1 MGVVLARNQ
10 APDLRWTRP
19 RALKTDPTLV
29 EAYKERARTFTELGE
44 PVRAAIDLTSRGR
57 SGSADGEIFA
67 LRGLTLIQRRLYD
80 AWVADFTRALECL
93 PGDPSIMYDRA
104 VALLYKDE
112 TQLALADLDSLLRA
126 RPDAARALSLRGIIY
141 LNSGNLAKARE
152 DFDKAASVSP
162 RDARVLNN
170 RGFFNYKTGNN
181 KAAIEDLNR
190 ALKLNPAYDN
200 ARYNLG
206 LAITKQDASDNPS
219 APASQ
224 TRKISIPHDEPQV
237 TKPR

>member
-1 MGVVLARNQ
+1 M
-10 APDLRWTRP
+10 
-19 RALKTDPTLV
+19 
-29 EAYKERARTFTELGE
+29 
-44 PVRAAIDLTSRGR
+44 
-57 SGSADGEIFA
+57 
-67 LRGLTLIQRRLYD
+67 
-80 AWVADFTRALECL
+80 
-93 PGDPSIMYDRA
+93 
-104 VALLYKDE
+104 
-112 TQLALADLDSLLRA
+112 
-126 RPDAARALSLRGIIY
+126 
-141 LNSGNLAKARE
+141 NSGNLAKARE

-181 KAAIEDLNR
+181 KAAIEDLDR

-224 TRKISIPHDEPQV
+224 TGNLNSP
-237 TKPR
+237 